1 MKTFR
6 FALAGLLRLRSFELD
21 ARRRELGEETEAWRG
36 AVAERE
42 SGESAAREGEE
53 REARA
58 LADGVDAQRAAAL
71 RNHALARWSEADR
84 ASERVEAASASVA
97 ASRERVKEAWRQLR
111 VLEQL
116 HRRALEAH
124 RLETER
130 RRQRDLDEVAR
141 SRRSRS

>member
-1 MKTFR
+1 MKSFR

-21 ARRRELGEETEAWRG
+21 TRRRELGRETEAWRG

-53 REARA
+53 REALA
-58 LADGVDAQRAAAL
+58 LAKGVDAQRAASH
-71 RNHALARWSEADR
+71 RNHALARRSEADR
-84 ASERVEAASASVA
+84 ASERAEAAAASVA

-111 VLEQL
+111 VVEQL
-116 HRRALEAH
+116 HRRALERH
-124 RLETER
+124 RSEAER